1 MDPVEAEALRRRLYA
16 PEATEEDRRRYAVVA
31 PPVRDVRPVPRR
43 RPRVPV
49 AVVLVAAVLVAV
61 GGAAL
66 TGRLARPD
74 ATDAPRANTTAAPIA
89 APTAAPSAAPTRSA
103 ISGPVERV
111 PVRIDGVAAVG
122 QRLRGEGQAVVPIDT
137 SSASFRGGSVAV
149 VLSSADGRPMG
160 WEVRGLVTRQDW
172 SSYQQVIGRSAGADR
187 RGVPAA
193 ETTPYT
199 GAPPLWIAVEAPAGA
214 IWTLTIALTSRKG

>member
-31 PPVRDVRPVPRR
+31 PAVRDVRPAPRR

-49 AVVLVAAVLVAV
+49 AVVVVAAVLVAA

-66 TGRLARPD
+66 TGRLARSD
-74 ATDAPRANTTAAPIA
+74 VTDPPRAIAERTAAPTQ
-89 APTAAPSAAPTRSA
+89 PVF
-103 ISGPVERV
+103 SGPAERV
-111 PVRIDGVAAVG
+111 PVRIDGVAATG

-160 WEVRGLVTRQDW
+160 WEVRALVTRQDW

-187 RGVPAA
+187 RGVQTAV
-193 ETTPYT
+193 TTPYT
-199 GAPPLWIAVEAPAGA
+199 GAPPLWVAVEAPAGA
-214 IWTLTIALTSRKG
+214 IWTLTVAFTNRKG

>member
-1 MDPVEAEALRRRLYA
+1 MDRVEAEALRRRLYA
-16 PEATEEDRRRYAVVA
+16 PEATEEDRRRYAAAA
-31 PPVRDVRPVPRR
+31 PAVQAVRPVPRR
-43 RPRVPV
+43 RPRVPI
-49 AVVLVAAVLVAV
+49 AVVVLAAVLVAA

-74 ATDAPRANTTAAPIA
+74 ATDAPRAIV
-89 APTAAPSAAPTRSA
+89 TAAPSSAPTPPV
-103 ISGPVERV
+103 ISGPVEQV

-137 SSASFRGGSVAV
+137 SSASFRGGSVSV
-149 VLSSADGRPMG
+149 VLASADGRPMG

-187 RGVPAA
+187 RGDPTAV
-193 ETTPYT
+193 TTPYT
-199 GAPPLWIAVEAPAGA
+199 GAPPLWVAVEAPAGA
-214 IWTLTIALTSRKG
+214 IWTLTVALTSRKG

>member
-1 MDPVEAEALRRRLYA
+1 MDPVEAEALRRRLSA
-16 PEATEEDRRRYAVVA
+16 PDATEEDRRRYAVVA
-31 PPVRDVRPVPRR
+31 PDAPDLRPAPTHRR
-43 RPRVPV
+43 RVPV
-49 AVVLVAAVLVAV
+49 GMVVVAAILVAA

-66 TGRLARPD
+66 TGRPARPD
-74 ATDAPRANTTAAPIA
+74 VADTPRAIATA
-89 APTAAPSAAPTRSA
+89 APTAAPTQPV
-103 ISGPVERV
+103 ISGPAVRV
-111 PVRIDGVAAVG
+111 PVQIDGVAAVG

-187 RGVPAA
+187 RGIPAA
-193 ETTPYT
+193 VTTPYT
-199 GAPPLWIAVEAPAGA
+199 GAPPLWIAVQAPAGA
-214 IWTLTIALTSRKG
+214 SWTLTVALTGPKG